1 MSFDIAR
8 VRAALPE
15 RRVDYY
21 ETLGS
26 TMTAAA
32 AIHVP
37 GAIVIANQQS
47 AGQGRHGHTWH
58 SEPDSGLYFT
68 IVLAPRL
75 ATELLP
81 VVTLALGLA
90 VQEALAQVCDA
101 QSDLRWPNDLLIGPR
116 KCAGILTQLDGNRV
130 LAGIGINVNH
140 ASLPP
145 DLGAI
150 ATSLRLATGRAH
162 SREELL
168 CAVAGGVDRMVNL
181 METEG
186 SGPVL
191 ALFTAQSSY
200 VRGRRVQVDLPGN
213 LLTGTTAGLTAD
225 GYLLLDGDDGRRHTI
240 LAGGIR
246 PEPLTAGPGVSG
258 DN

>member
-1 MSFDIAR
+1 MSFDIVH

-15 RRVDYY
+15 RRIDFY
-21 ETLGS
+21 ESIDS
-26 TMTAAA
+26 TMIAAA
-32 AIHVP
+32 EIRTP

-47 AGQGRHGHTWH
+47 AGQGRHGHSWH

-75 ATELLP
+75 AMDLLP

-90 VQEALAQVCDA
+90 VQESIAQVCNIHA
-101 QSDLRWPNDLLIGPR
+101 DLRWPNDLLIGPR
-116 KCAGILTQLDGNRV
+116 KCAGILTQLDGDRV

-140 ASLPP
+140 AGLPQEL
-145 DLGAI
+145 DGI
-150 ATSLRLATGRAH
+150 ATSLRLATGRLH

-168 CAVAGGVDRMVNL
+168 CAVAAGVDRMISL
-181 METEG
+181 LETEG
-186 SGPVL
+186 SSPVL

-200 VRGRRVQVDLPGN
+200 ARGRRVHVDLPGN
-213 LLTGTTAGLTAD
+213 PLTGTTAGLTAD

-240 LAGGIR
+240 LAGGVR
-246 PEPLTAGPGVSG
+246 PE
-258 DN
+258 N

>member
-1 MSFDIAR
+1 MSFDIGR
-8 VRAALPE
+8 VRAALPD

-21 ETLGS
+21 ESLGS

-32 AIHVP
+32 EIRTP

-47 AGQGRHGHTWH
+47 AGQGRHGHSWH

-68 IVLAPRL
+68 IVLSPRL
-75 ATELLP
+75 AMELLP

-90 VQEALAQVCDA
+90 VQESIAQVCNTQA
-101 QSDLRWPNDLLIGPR
+101 DLRWPNDLLIGPR
-116 KCAGILTQLDGNRV
+116 KCAGILTQLDSDRV

-140 ASLPP
+140 TSLPP
-145 DLGAI
+145 EIKDI

-168 CAVAGGVDRMVNL
+168 CAVATGVDRMVNL
-181 METEG
+181 LETDG
-186 SGPVL
+186 STPVL
-191 ALFTAQSSY
+191 ALFTEQSSY
-200 VRGRRVQVDLPGN
+200 ARGRRVKVDLPGKP
-213 LLTGTTAGLTAD
+213 LTGTTAGLTSD

-240 LAGGIR
+240 LAGGVR
-246 PEPLTAGPGVSG
+246 PE
-258 DN
+258 N

>member
-8 VRAALPE
+8 VRAALAG

-21 ETLGS
+21 ESIGS

-32 AIHVP
+32 AIRTR
-37 GAIVIANQQS
+37 GAIVVADQQT
-47 AGQGRHGHTWH
+47 AGQGRHGHSWH
-58 SEPDSGLYFT
+58 SEAGSGLYFT

-75 ATELLP
+75 AMELLP

-90 VQEALAQVCDA
+90 VQESISQACGVQA
-101 QSDLRWPNDLLIGPR
+101 DLRWPNDLLVGPR
-116 KCAGILTQLDGNRV
+116 KVGGILTQLDGDRV

-140 ASLPP
+140 ATMPEELAP
-145 DLGAI
+145 I
-150 ATSLRLATGRAH
+150 ATSLRMVTRGPH

-168 CAVAGGVDRMVNL
+168 CAIAPGVDRMIEL
-181 METEG
+181 LETEG
-186 SGPVL
+186 SRPVL

-200 VRGRRVQVDLPGN
+200 VRGRRVRVDLPERPI
-213 LLTGTTAGLTAD
+213 TGTTAGLTAD

-240 LAGGIR
+240 LAGGVR
-246 PEPLTAGPGVSG
+246 PES
-258 DN
+258 

>member
-8 VRAALPE
+8 VRAALPG
-15 RRVDYY
+15 RRVDFY
-21 ETLGS
+21 ESLGS

-32 AIHVP
+32 AIRTP
-37 GAIVIANQQS
+37 GAIVVANSQS

-58 SEPDSGLYFT
+58 SEPGNGLYFT
-68 IVLAPRL
+68 IVLAPQL
-75 ATELLP
+75 PMDLLP

-90 VQEALAQVCDA
+90 VQEAISQVCNV
-101 QSDLRWPNDLLIGPR
+101 QTDLRWPNDLLVGPR
-116 KCAGILTQLDGNRV
+116 KCAGILTQLDGDRV

-145 DLGAI
+145 DLAQI
-150 ATSLRLATGRAH
+150 ATSLRLQSGRPH

-168 CAVAGGVDRMVNL
+168 CAVAGGVDRMVDL
-181 METEG
+181 LETDG
-186 SGPVL
+186 SKPVL

-200 VRGRRVQVDLPGN
+200 ARGRRVQVDLPGKPI
-213 LLTGTTAGLTAD
+213 TGTTAGLTAD

-240 LAGGIR
+240 LAGGVR
-246 PEPLTAGPGVSG
+246 PE
-258 DN
+258 N

>member
-8 VRAALPE
+8 VRTALPD

-21 ETLGS
+21 DALDS
-26 TMTAAA
+26 TMRAAA
-32 AIHVP
+32 EIREP
-37 GAIVIANQQS
+37 GSIVIANAQT
-47 AGQGRHGHTWH
+47 AGQGRHGHSWH
-58 SEPDSGLYFT
+58 SEPGSGLYFT

-75 ATELLP
+75 AVDLLP

-90 VQEALAQVCDA
+90 VQEAIGQVCNA
-101 QSDLRWPNDLLIGPR
+101 QADLRWPNDLLINGK
-116 KCAGILTQLDGNRV
+116 KCVGILTQLDGDRV

-145 DLGAI
+145 DLAAI
-150 ATSLRLATGRAH
+150 GTSLRIATGRVH

-168 CAVAGGVDRMVNL
+168 CAVAGGVDRMVSL
-181 METEG
+181 LESEG

-200 VRGRRVQVDLPGN
+200 ARGRRVTVDLPGKP
-213 LLTGTTAGLTAD
+213 LHGTTAGLTAD

-240 LAGGIR
+240 LAGGVR
-246 PEPLTAGPGVSG
+246 PEH
-258 DN
+258 

>member
-1 MSFDIAR
+1 MSFDIER

-26 TMTAAA
+26 TMIAAA
-32 AIHVP
+32 AIRVP
-37 GAIVIANQQS
+37 GAIVIANRQT
-47 AGQGRHGHTWH
+47 AGQGRHGHSWH

-68 IVLAPRL
+68 IVLAPKL
-75 ATELLP
+75 AMELLP

-90 VQEALAQVCDA
+90 AQEAIAQVCGTQA
-101 QSDLRWPNDLLIGPR
+101 DLRWPNDLLIGPR
-116 KCAGILTQLDGNRV
+116 KCAGILTQLDGDRV

-140 ASLPP
+140 ASLPAE
-145 DLGAI
+145 LGAI
-150 ATSLRLATGRAH
+150 ATSLRLATGQCH

-181 METEG
+181 LETEG
-186 SGPVL
+186 GGPVL

-200 VRGRRVQVDLPGN
+200 ARGRRVQVDLPGN
-213 LLTGTTAGLTAD
+213 LLTGTTAGLTAG

-240 LAGGIR
+240 LAGGVR
-246 PEPLTAGPGVSG
+246 PE
-258 DN
+258 N

>member
-1 MSFDIAR
+1 MNFDVAR
-8 VRAALPE
+8 VRAALPG

-21 ETLGS
+21 DTLDS

-32 AIHVP
+32 AIRTR
-37 GAIVIANQQS
+37 GAIVIANEQS
-47 AGQGRHGHTWH
+47 AGQGRHGHAWH
-58 SEPDSGLYFT
+58 SEPGSGLYFT

-75 ATELLP
+75 SMELLP

-90 VQEALAQVCDA
+90 VQESIAQVCNVQA
-101 QSDLRWPNDLLIGPR
+101 DLRWPNDLLIGPR
-116 KCAGILTQLDGNRV
+116 KCSGILTQLDGDRV

-145 DLGAI
+145 DLAAI
-150 ATSLRLATGRAH
+150 ATSLRLVTGRPH

-168 CAVAGGVDRMVNL
+168 CALAGGVDRMVSL
-181 METEG
+181 LETDG
-186 SGPVL
+186 AQPVL

-200 VRGRRVQVDLPGN
+200 ARGRRVRVDLPGKP
-213 LLTGTTAGLTAD
+213 LVGTTAGLTPD

-240 LAGGIR
+240 LAGGVR
-246 PEPLTAGPGVSG
+246 PE
-258 DN
+258 N

>member
-15 RRVDYY
+15 RRIDYY
-21 ETLGS
+21 GTLGS

-32 AIHVP
+32 EILTP
-37 GAIVIANQQS
+37 GAIVIANRQS
-47 AGQGRHGHTWH
+47 AGQGRHGHAWH

-75 ATELLP
+75 AMELLP

-90 VQEALAQVCDA
+90 VQEAVAQVCNA
-101 QSDLRWPNDLLIGPR
+101 QADLRWPNDLLIGSR
-116 KCAGILTQLDGNRV
+116 KCAGILTQLDGGRV

-140 ASLPP
+140 AVLPP
-145 DLGAI
+145 ELAAI
-150 ATSLRLATGRAH
+150 ATSLRLATGRVH

-168 CAVAGGVDRMVNL
+168 CALVGGVDRMVHL
-181 METEG
+181 LETDG
-186 SGPVL
+186 VAPVL

-200 VRGRRVQVDLPGN
+200 ARGRRVQVDLPGN
-213 LLTGTTAGLTAD
+213 TLTGTTAGLTAD

-240 LAGGIR
+240 LAGGVR
-246 PEPLTAGPGVSG
+246 PE
-258 DN
+258 N